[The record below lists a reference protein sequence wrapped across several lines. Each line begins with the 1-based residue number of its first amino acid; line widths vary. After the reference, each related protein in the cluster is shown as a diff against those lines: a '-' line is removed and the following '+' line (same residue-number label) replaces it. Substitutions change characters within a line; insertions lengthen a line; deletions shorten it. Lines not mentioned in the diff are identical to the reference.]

1 MLCCLESSFCIEN
14 GSENGHSNMENGDP
28 REESDDNDSTD
39 LDLDDDEIE
48 NLLDENLPENLKIPQ
63 KPKYE
68 ERFKTVLEGL

>member
-1 MLCCLESSFCIEN
+1 MKSLFCIEN

>member
-1 MLCCLESSFCIEN
+1 
-14 GSENGHSNMENGDP
+14 MENGDP